1 LLHRGKQLLTIKQDL
16 REYVAGRPLAN
27 LEDIQTHIQDTFNIK
42 CSRSSIS
49 RRMKDMGYVRSIIQ
63 RGIKS
68 VEKDNLSRVS
78 EADMLRLMADPSAG
92 ENNIGLSGKP
102 KIKYAWL
109 LTSQSV
115 SRRPKTLFK
124 NPQGA
129 KEHRIATA
137 TNGQPSHGEPV
148 LSAETQLDGQSDG
161 ETSTAPPSPSAH
173 AAFPN
178 ALEAPS
184 SYQSIPS
191 SDRLDTGPT
200 DTAGPHSVEVNSV
213 LNTSTS
219 SGGNS

>member
-1 LLHRGKQLLTIKQDL
+1 MGRPKALNSEIEEDL
-16 REYVAGRPLAN
+16 RAYVASRPLAN

-115 SRRPKTLFK
+115 SRRPKTFFK
-124 NPQGA
+124 NAPVA
-129 KEHRIATA
+129 KGHRVAA
-137 TNGQPSHGEPV
+137 GEGQQSQEQPILPD
-148 LSAETQLDGQSDG
+148 ETQLDSQSDG
-161 ETSTAPPSPSAH
+161 EGSTAPPSPGMNAG
-173 AAFPN
+173 FPGT
-178 ALEAPS
+178 LETPS
-184 SYQSIPS
+184 PYQSIPS
-191 SDRLDTGPT
+191 SDRLNTEPANTTGST
-200 DTAGPHSVEVNSV
+200 STGINSV
-213 LNTSTS
+213 LNISPL
-219 SGGNS
+219 NAANP